1 MKGNGRFF
9 IQVLHCHVPNYD
21 YLCKRNGN
29 EEGLLSRY
37 FKANLF
43 ADDKRE
49 DSYEGNL
56 HFLKQ

>member
-1 MKGNGRFF
+1 MVVFF
-9 IQVLHCHVPNYD
+9 IRVLHCHVLNYD

-43 ADDKRE
+43 AYDKR
-49 DSYEGNL
+49 DYSYEGNL